1 MWISDRRVEDLN
13 AIDVDR
19 VLADVLANDPDAR
32 EAPTV
37 CPECLG
43 DLLRTTL
50 PQSDL
55 FVSACP
61 NQHGIW
67 LSRAEGDRLRALV
80 SEQHEAAL
88 ARKHD
93 RLRVVRRTLV
103 AALAAARGAVVAGA
117 VVAGGDGLRP
127 NPTSPAENPDSR
139 RITPANWP
147 QRDWSAW
154 YPLPGTSPTVDH
166 DELQY
171 IQEMLL
177 VLQKGADNRLNIHE
191 VLRTT
196 RTADEYGSLLDV
208 YQRRQA
214 AVLAKLN
221 VLAVPVRLRSIHRH
235 LVVATDRQIVL
246 FGVFVAEKI
255 KDSTVDLCRMVR
267 HPALTS
273 SSRALHAAWDKI
285 RALYPKLDQATSDA
299 IESRLCRFDVI

>member
-1 MWISDRRVEDLN
+1 MWLADRRVEDLN

-32 EAPTV
+32 EASTT

-50 PQSDL
+50 PRSEL

-61 NQHGIW
+61 NQHGVW
-67 LSRAEGDRLRALV
+67 LSRAEGERLHALV
-80 SEQHEAAL
+80 SAQDAAF
-88 ARKHD
+88 ARKRD

-117 VVAGGDGLRP
+117 VVAGRDGVRGKHA
-127 NPTSPAENPDSR
+127 SPAENPDSR

-154 YPLPGTSPTVDH
+154 YPLSATSPIVDR
-166 DELQY
+166 DELRY
-171 IQEMLL
+171 IQELLL

-196 RTADEYGSLLDV
+196 RTADEYASLLDV

-221 VLAVPVRLRSIHRH
+221 VLAVPARLRSIHRH
-235 LVVATDRQIVL
+235 LVVATDRQIVF

-255 KDSTVDLCRMVR
+255 NDPTVDLCRMIR
-267 HPALTS
+267 HPALTA

-285 RALYPKLDQATSDA
+285 RALYPNLDQVTNDA
-299 IESRLCRFDVI
+299 IASRLCRFDLI

>member
-32 EAPTV
+32 ETPTV

-67 LSRAEGDRLRALV
+67 LSRAEGERLRELV
-80 SEQHEAAL
+80 SAQHDAAL
-88 ARKHD
+88 ARKRD

-117 VVAGGDGLRP
+117 VVAGRDGFRSA
-127 NPTSPAENPDSR
+127 SPAENPDSR
-139 RITPANWP
+139 RITPANWL

-154 YPLPGTSPTVDH
+154 YPLPGTSPIVDR

-171 IQEMLL
+171 VHEMLL
-177 VLQKGADNRLNIHE
+177 VLQKGADNRLNMHE

-221 VLAVPVRLRSIHRH
+221 VLAVPARLRSIHRH
-235 LVVATDRQIVL
+235 LVVATDRQIVF
-246 FGVFVAEKI
+246 FGVFVADKI
-255 KDSTVDLCRMVR
+255 KDSTVDLCRMIR
-267 HPALTS
+267 HPALTA

-285 RALYPKLDQATSDA
+285 RALYPNLDQATSDA

>member
-67 LSRAEGDRLRALV
+67 LSRTEGERLRALV
-80 SEQHEAAL
+80 GGPQEAAL
-88 ARKHD
+88 ARRRD

-117 VVAGGDGLRP
+117 VLADRDGQRSNHAGA
-127 NPTSPAENPDSR
+127 AEDPDSR

-154 YPLPGTSPTVDH
+154 YPLPGTSPIVAR
-166 DELQY
+166 DEFQY
-171 IQEMLL
+171 VQEMLL
-177 VLQKGADNRLNIHE
+177 ALQKGADNRLNMHE
-191 VLRTT
+191 VLRTR

-214 AVLAKLN
+214 AVLVKLN
-221 VLAVPVRLRSIHRH
+221 VLAVPARLRSIHRH
-235 LVVATDRQIVL
+235 LVVATDRQIV
-246 FGVFVAEKI
+246 FSGVFGAEKI
-255 KDSTVDLCRMVR
+255 KDSTVDLCRMIR
-267 HPALTS
+267 HPALTA

-285 RALYPKLDQATSDA
+285 RGLYPNLDQATSDA